1 MYFGMASNSAVC
13 SLPIPDMAVVPDESW
28 LLSGAAWHM
37 ESGED
42 LMSKDTAF
50 LPGVER
56 FGVDVAT
63 TTGYREPFRA
73 EGNGLFFTLA
83 KIWATAFYEV
93 LNLILKGACTCVTSS
108 RADSSCMLARMEATR
123 DSN

>member
-1 MYFGMASNSAVC
+1 
-13 SLPIPDMAVVPDESW
+13 
-28 LLSGAAWHM
+28 
-37 ESGED
+37 
-42 LMSKDTAF
+42 MSKDTAF

-123 DSN
+123 DSNWLIIFSSSCNSFRAIKQMDMKL